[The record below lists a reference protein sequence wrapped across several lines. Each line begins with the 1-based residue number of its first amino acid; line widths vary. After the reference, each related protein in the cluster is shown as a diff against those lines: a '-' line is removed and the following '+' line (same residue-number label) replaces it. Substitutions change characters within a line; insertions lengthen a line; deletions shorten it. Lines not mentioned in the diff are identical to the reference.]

1 MSYATVLL
9 ICWSL
14 CIFKTVHVSVQN
26 ILLNALINVIHNGV
40 VVFQVC
46 EKLALVPGKLDHA
59 TVVAYTVGLHLD
71 PDAPDPE
78 EHPVVRHPVFRPAP
92 LASPDS
98 TRSLVSQLEEA
109 RPTDLP
115 TVSAGGGA
123 AQVVGSEGK
132 ESPFSQDKENRSPN
146 TAPVPCRPTLIETV
160 V

>member
-1 MSYATVLL
+1 M
-9 ICWSL
+9 
-14 CIFKTVHVSVQN
+14 
-26 ILLNALINVIHNGV
+26 

-59 TVVAYTVGLHLD
+59 TVVAYTVGLYLD

-109 RPTDLP
+109 RPADLP
-115 TVSAGGGA
+115 TVSAGGA
-123 AQVVGSEGK
+123 AQMVAPEGK
-132 ESPFSQDKENRSPN
+132 ESPFSQDKENLSPN
-146 TAPVPCRPTLIETV
+146 TAPVPCRPTLIETIV
-160 V
+160 

>member
-1 MSYATVLL
+1 M
-9 ICWSL
+9 
-14 CIFKTVHVSVQN
+14 
-26 ILLNALINVIHNGV
+26 IHNDV
-40 VVFQVC
+40 MVLQVC

-59 TVVAYTVGLHLD
+59 TVVAYTVGLYQN

-78 EHPVVRHPVFRPAP
+78 EHLLVRHHVFRSAP

-109 RPTDLP
+109 RPSDLP
-115 TVSAGGGA
+115 TVSAGGA
-123 AQVVGSEGK
+123 AHVVRPESK
-132 ESPFSQDKENRSPN
+132 ESPFSQNKENLSPN